1 MSKISEKRDIECRD
15 EHLLRSSMAR
25 KIENTK
31 EASMVQTLSLHLSE
45 QQVEYLNIEWNDRLK
60 GEPVDS
66 VLDIK
71 FNIVD

>member
-45 QQVEYLNIEWNDRLK
+45 QQVEYLNSEY
-60 GEPVDS
+60 
-66 VLDIK
+66 
-71 FNIVD
+71 